1 MFNYTHNHRPKKLK
15 IFKIAVEYQRSPDI
29 FNNHRRISTVN
40 AGNNHAKNEGIS
52 VHINTSP
59 ENFIRQIC
67 SWGGKTSTTKLENR
81 VKGKLIS
88 I

>member
-15 IFKIAVEYQRSPDI
+15 IFIIAVEYQRSPDI

-40 AGNNHAKNEGIS
+40 TGNNHAKNEGIS

-59 ENFIRQIC
+59 ENFVRQIC
-67 SWGGKTSTTKLENR
+67 SWGKRHLPPNWKKVL
-81 VKGKLIS
+81 KGN
-88 I
+88 